1 MKIWFCLGLS
11 ITSHVESFD
20 RFRTVVFEKDNYVI
34 EILNENRT
42 TKNIYIYRYMPL
54 SSLLAWYCMILLYMF
69 ISLYL
74 IKKVNDN
81 TQIPQYF
88 YIKGLVICTKI
99 NSYVSQ
105 MFCQWSFR
113 HKKTQWYIYPK
124 KDIFMLNCNSYGFI
138 VTE

>member
-1 MKIWFCLGLS
+1 MKICFCLGLS

-42 TKNIYIYRYMPL
+42 TKNIYIYKYMPL

-69 ISLYL
+69 ISLKL
-74 IKKVNDN
+74 MKKVNDN

-88 YIKGLVICTKI
+88 LHKGTSNMHQNKQLCVTNVLSVVIQ
-99 NSYVSQ
+99 SQ
-105 MFCQWSFR
+105 
-113 HKKTQWYIYPK
+113 
-124 KDIFMLNCNSYGFI
+124 
-138 VTE
+138 